1 MFPQYD
7 HSRPL
12 EQQNYFPT
20 QTSPRHIPRT
30 VISRQSHFPPEAEAQ
45 SPPPLRS
52 PVRSPLSA
60 GSAQQR
66 WPRRNNDPPPVIPPV
81 SKTEELRDYWKAANG
96 WKASATEGR
105 TYCLKLTPEKDTPV
119 YTMSSATQPFYHLRI
134 DPTSASA
141 RVTLSRHDPAKTCK
155 DRDPQAAAARSP
167 GILSALRDAESPG
180 SGSGSASTSRPWQEV
195 MNTTLEEP
203 ARRQRPNDGLVAL
216 LYPSAAARVA
226 LERPGDAAAVA
237 AAENECA
244 RLVWDADSANYFLAH
259 PALAAPFCVTIERNA
274 AWSRTEY
281 ALEHVE
287 SPRHLARL
295 TRESAG
301 GAGAGFLELDTSVA
315 ARVEASYYILDVAV
329 CALLL
334 VAHLDER
341 DNPAAFGEAFE
352 PPPSFLQ
359 PPLPAHL
366 REDGGA
372 DGDAAA
378 AAANGGRSSMSS
390 RLSGLLHGRGR
401 GGEGGDEVDG
411 RGRPKR
417 GKKGKRSR
425 LGRPTEEFEMDL
437 ESQSSGSLGGS
448 KFHHSFSLSS
458 KDKGGKDKYRER
470 DKLPGPTRAAIK
482 LLSLSFKCVIWA
494 LTILFKALFAVVVG
508 LSKCVTSEKL

>member
-1 MFPQYD
+1 M
-7 HSRPL
+7 
-12 EQQNYFPT
+12 
-20 QTSPRHIPRT
+20 
-30 VISRQSHFPPEAEAQ
+30 
-45 SPPPLRS
+45 
-52 PVRSPLSA
+52 
-60 GSAQQR
+60 
-66 WPRRNNDPPPVIPPV
+66 

-141 RVTLSRHDPAKTCK
+141 RVTLSRHDPAKMCK

-390 RLSGLLHGRGR
+390 RLSGLLHGRRR

-458 KDKGGKDKYRER
+458 KDKGKDKYRER